1 MGAGANSRKRKMA
14 DRSLLDEVR
23 ERGALR
29 IPVQFSSPPEEGPPP
44 EFYLDPE
51 AGEPQGI
58 APIIGRLMAKDLG
71 AELECVDMPWPEHI
85 PALLS
90 GKVDLLPK
98 HVNTAERALAV
109 EFANGRLMAYRVTA
123 LIPADST
130 VTDKEELNRE
140 GKVISVWHGSS
151 IREVIKREF
160 PLATM
165 KESRHSSLEVEE
177 GKADACLTDSV
188 TKIFLEKHPGLKFLR
203 DREEKLVIFSR
214 EYAQIAIKPGDQRF
228 LNWINNW
235 YQYHEAQGT
244 IGYWCDTWWESFMAD
259 RE

>member
-1 MGAGANSRKRKMA
+1 MTV
-14 DRSLLDEVR
+14 RSLLDEIR
-23 ERGALR
+23 ERGVLR
-29 IPVQFSSPPEEGPPP
+29 IPVEFNPPPEVNGFPP
-44 EFYLDPE
+44 EFYIDPKT
-51 AGEPQGI
+51 GEPSGL
-58 APIIGRLMAKDLG
+58 APIISRIMAKDLG

-98 HVNTAERALAV
+98 HVNPPTRALTV
-109 EFANGRLMAYRVTA
+109 EFSSGRLMAYRVTA

-130 VTDKEELNRE
+130 ITDKEELNKE

-151 IREVIKREF
+151 IREIIHREF
-160 PLATM
+160 PAATM
-165 KESRHSSLEVEE
+165 KEFKSPSVEVQE
-177 GKADACLTDSV
+177 GRADACLTDSV
-188 TKIFLEKHPGLKFLR
+188 TKIFLDKHPGLKFLR
-203 DREEKLVIFSR
+203 DREGRLVIFSR

-244 IGYWCDTWWESFMAD
+244 IAYWCDTWWESFMAD
-259 RE
+259 KE